1 MNCIQCDKGYLLERT
16 ILMKELANKLIA
28 MNIGAVKENEPL
40 ANHTTI
46 KIGGPADI
54 LVEPSSAENLKK
66 TMEVILESG
75 VKWTAIGRGSNLL
88 VSDKGIEGVVIKL
101 GTGLD
106 HVATEGTTVT
116 ADGGVSLVSLAMSI
130 SRQGLSGME
139 FAGGIPGSVG
149 GAVYMN
155 AGAHGS
161 DISNILEKALIL
173 FEDGKIEWLSK
184 DEMKFSYRTSV
195 LQKERPGIVI
205 QAVFKLR
212 EGEKEKIVAEIQ
224 RNKDYRKETQP
235 WNYPCAGS
243 IFRNPLPDY
252 AGNLVEKAGLK
263 GHSIGGAKISEMHG
277 NFIVNA
283 GKATAEDVLA
293 LIQHVRDTVFASYG
307 VRMETEVEIIGRK
320 S

>member
-1 MNCIQCDKGYLLERT
+1 
-16 ILMKELANKLIA
+16 MKELTNKLIA

-66 TMEVILESG
+66 TMEVTLESG

-101 GTGLD
+101 GTGLN

-149 GAVYMN
+149 GAVFMN

-283 GKATAEDVLA
+283 GAATAEDVLA
-293 LIQHVRDTVFASYG
+293 LIQHVKDTVLASYG
-307 VRMETEVEIIGRK
+307 VRMETEVEIIGR
-320 S
+320 